1 MTSVTREIYDL
12 TKLMTLQYI
21 KDRYKK
27 MSGSKT
33 VLLKYF
39 FNRFISSVDINT
51 LSTYQIEH
59 IFSWDFQIVTNM
71 VLYVLPSFIS
81 NLIDKQPPE
90 VFCKKSCS

>member
-1 MTSVTREIYDL
+1 MVLFLISTVFRGVAHIKEEVLIVTSVTREIYDL

-59 IFSWDFQIVTNM
+59 IFS
-71 VLYVLPSFIS
+71 
-81 NLIDKQPPE
+81 
-90 VFCKKSCS
+90 

>member
-1 MTSVTREIYDL
+1 MVLFLISTVFRGVAVIKEEVLIVTSVTREIYDL

-59 IFSWDFQIVTNM
+59 IFS
-71 VLYVLPSFIS
+71 
-81 NLIDKQPPE
+81 
-90 VFCKKSCS
+90 

>member
-1 MTSVTREIYDL
+1 MVLFLISTVFRGVALIKEEVLIVTSVTREIYDL

-39 FNRFISSVDINT
+39 FNRFISSVDINA

-59 IFSWDFQIVTNM
+59 IFS
-71 VLYVLPSFIS
+71 
-81 NLIDKQPPE
+81 
-90 VFCKKSCS
+90 

>member
-1 MTSVTREIYDL
+1 MVLFLISTVFRGVALIKEEVLIVTSVTREIYDL

-59 IFSWDFQIVTNM
+59 IFS
-71 VLYVLPSFIS
+71 
-81 NLIDKQPPE
+81 
-90 VFCKKSCS
+90 

>member
-1 MTSVTREIYDL
+1 MVLFLTSTVFRGVALIKEEVLIVTSVTREIYDL

-59 IFSWDFQIVTNM
+59 IFS
-71 VLYVLPSFIS
+71 
-81 NLIDKQPPE
+81 
-90 VFCKKSCS
+90 